1 MSKHAH
7 SQRAGPTQQLGVR
20 TTDPDPPR
28 SKPASVSSANAGS
41 SDSVFVPRRMMSPV
55 EPCMLVS
62 PDPCFSQ
69 MSQIV
74 RSASVV

>member
-1 MSKHAH
+1 MSKQAH

-28 SKPASVSSANAGS
+28 SKPFAVRSAKAGS
-41 SDSVFVPRRMMSPV
+41 SDSVFVPSRMMSPV
-55 EPCMLVS
+55 APCRFVS